1 MATTKVEAA
10 LSVTSKDDSDEEF
23 TALKPAAND
32 SSSLEDGKVKTAPA
46 TSKATSSDED
56 SDEDSEDDKP
66 PQKKAK
72 ADTRQSSSDDSSDNE
87 SDGEANKKA
96 MPPSSTGGTKTLF
109 MGNLAS
115 NVEKSDIEKFFE
127 TAGRVVDVRLVTSKK
142 DGSFMNYGYA
152 EFSSSE
158 EAQKALV
165 EFQRKELL
173 GRKIRLDV
181 SVDMGPD
188 GRVLRTPDSTFTG
201 GFDWPPFWLRKQD

>member
-1 MATTKVEAA
+1 MATTK
-10 LSVTSKDDSDEEF
+10 
-23 TALKPAAND
+23 
-32 SSSLEDGKVKTAPA
+32 KTAPA

-188 GRVLRTPDSTFTG
+188 GRVLRTPD
-201 GFDWPPFWLRKQD
+201 R

>member
-23 TALKPAAND
+23 TAVKPAAND

-46 TSKATSSDED
+46 TSKAASSDED

-72 ADTRQSSSDDSSDNE
+72 ADTRQSSSDDSSDE
-87 SDGEANKKA
+87 SDGEANK
-96 MPPSSTGGTKTLF
+96 
-109 MGNLAS
+109 
-115 NVEKSDIEKFFE
+115 
-127 TAGRVVDVRLVTSKK
+127 
-142 DGSFMNYGYA
+142 
-152 EFSSSE
+152 
-158 EAQKALV
+158 KALV

-188 GRVLRTPDSTFTG
+188 GRVLHTPDSTFTG
-201 GFDWPPFWLRKQD
+201 GFDWPPFWLSKQD

>member
-23 TALKPAAND
+23 NAVKPAAND
-32 SSSLEDGKVKTAPA
+32 SSSLEDGKKTAPA
-46 TSKATSSDED
+46 TSKAASSDED

-72 ADTRQSSSDDSSDNE
+72 ADTRQSSSDES

-109 MGNLAS
+109 MGNLAC

-127 TAGRVVDVRLVTSKK
+127 TAGRVVDVILVTSKK

-165 EFQRKELL
+165 EFQCKELL

-201 GFDWPPFWLRKQD
+201 GFDWPPFWLSKQD